1 MTGSRFAGHHALRK
15 RRDVPPVVKL
25 EKIHAWWRRPC
36 GGRDVVTLALPLVIS
51 TMSFTVM
58 TFIDR
63 MFLTWYSIDAVA
75 AAMPAGMLQFTLI
88 SFPLGVA
95 TYVNTFVA
103 QYKGAGRSRQIGAI
117 VWQGIWIGLV
127 AIPVLMLTTPL
138 AHAYFHHA
146 GHDPDIVVEEIAYY
160 DVLIFG
166 SGAIVLAGTLS
177 SFFTGRGSTR
187 VVMAV
192 DSLAALVNGVL
203 AYLWIFGHGGFPR
216 SGIAGAGAA
225 TVCAEWF
232 RVICYAAIMMQPRYR
247 LYRLASGWRWNGAL
261 MRRLWTYG
269 GPGGLQWLIEC
280 SSFTLFIT
288 LVGALGTIHQ
298 TGGVGKLYQAAT
310 MLAFNVNSVAWVPMM
325 GVGLAVSTMVGQQ
338 LGANRPDMAARA
350 TWTAFVL
357 AMVYMCTMSLF
368 YVAVPDWFLMGH
380 RAGMAPEQFG
390 PLRGL
395 IVVLLRFVAVY
406 CLFDAMNVIFMSA
419 IRGAGDTRFVF
430 WTSLG
435 TSLVPL
441 SLAWLGIHYF
451 GRGLFWCW
459 TLLTLW
465 VCSAGLI
472 YCARFL
478 QGKWRTMRVI
488 EPEVVG
494 DVTMLT
500 EEDEWLARP

>member
-1 MTGSRFAGHHALRK
+1 M
-15 RRDVPPVVKL
+15 
-25 EKIHAWWRRPC
+25 
-36 GGRDVVTLALPLVIS
+36 VTLALPLVIS

-75 AAMPAGMLQFTLI
+75 AAMPAAMLQFTLI

-103 QYKGAGRSRQIGAI
+103 QYEGAGRRRQIGPV
-117 VWQGIWIGLV
+117 VWQGIWIGLA
-127 AIPVLMLTTPL
+127 AIPLFLLTTPL
-138 AHAYFHHA
+138 AHVYFRHA
-146 GHDPDIVVEEIAYY
+146 GHDPDVVVEEITYY

-166 SGAIVLAGTLS
+166 SGAIILAGTLS
-177 SFFTGRGSTR
+177 SFFTGRGATR

-192 DSLAALVNGVL
+192 DSAAAALNAVL
-203 AYLWIFGHGGFPR
+203 ACLWIFGHWGFSR

-232 RVICYAAIMMQPRYR
+232 RVICYSAIMMRPRYR
-247 LYRLASGWRWNGAL
+247 QYRLGSGCRWSGAL
-261 MRRLWTYG
+261 VRRLWTFG
-269 GPGGLQWLIEC
+269 APGGLQWLVEC
-280 SSFTLFIT
+280 GSFTLFIT
-288 LVGALGTIHQ
+288 LVGGLGKIN
-298 TGGVGKLYQAAT
+298 QAGT

-338 LGANRPDMAARA
+338 LGADRPDMAARA

-357 AMVYMCTMSLF
+357 AMTYMCTMSIF
-368 YVAVPDWFLMGH
+368 YVTVPGWFLMGH
-380 RAGMAPEQFG
+380 AAGMAPEQFE
-390 PLRGL
+390 PLRVL

-406 CLFDAMNVIFMSA
+406 CLFDAMNVVFMSA

-435 TSLVPL
+435 TSLLPL
-441 SLAWLGIHYF
+441 SLAWLGIQYL
-451 GRGLFWCW
+451 GQGLLWCW
-459 TLLTLW
+459 TLITLW

-472 YCARFL
+472 YLARFL

-488 EPEVVG
+488 EPEV
-494 DVTMLT
+494 
-500 EEDEWLARP
+500 AREIP

>member
-1 MTGSRFAGHHALRK
+1 MFGT
-15 RRDVPPVVKL
+15 
-25 EKIHAWWRRPC
+25 IHDWWRRPC
-36 GGRDVVTLALPLVIS
+36 GGRDVVALALPLVIS

-75 AAMPAGMLQFTLI
+75 AAMPAAMLQFTLI

-103 QYKGAGRSRQIGAI
+103 QYQGAGRPRQIGAI
-117 VWQGIWIGLV
+117 VWQGIWIGLF
-127 AIPVLMLTTPL
+127 ATALFLLTTPL

-146 GHDPDIVVEEIAYY
+146 GHDPDVAVEEIAYY

-166 SGAIVLAGTLS
+166 SGAIILAGTLS
-177 SFFTGRGSTR
+177 SFFTGRGATR

-192 DSLAALVNGVL
+192 DSTAAALNAVL

-216 SGIAGAGAA
+216 GGIVGAGAA

-232 RVICYAAIMMQPRYR
+232 RVISYSAIMMRPRYR
-247 LYRLASGWRWNGAL
+247 PYRLAAGWRLNGAL

-280 SSFTLFIT
+280 GSFTLFIT
-288 LVGALGTIHQ
+288 LVGGLGKTN
-298 TGGVGKLYQAAT
+298 QAAT

-325 GVGLAVSTMVGQQ
+325 GAGLAVSTMVGQQ

-350 TWTAFVL
+350 TWTAFLL

-368 YVAVPDWFLMGH
+368 YVTVPDWFLMGH
-380 RAGMAPEQFG
+380 AAGMPHEQFE
-390 PLRGL
+390 PLRKL

-435 TSLVPL
+435 TSLLPL
-441 SLAWLGIHYF
+441 SLAWLGIHYL
-451 GRGLFWCW
+451 GKGLLWCW
-459 TLLTLW
+459 LLITLW
-465 VCSAGLI
+465 VCSAAVI
-472 YCARFL
+472 YFARFL
-478 QGKWRTMRVI
+478 QGKWRSMRVI
-488 EPEVVG
+488 EAEGASLPPPQADG
-494 DVTMLT
+494 DK
-500 EEDEWLARP
+500 WAARP